1 MNKATQIELL
11 KMVAEMSHEY
21 DVIEEIVSIVEELED
36 DLQRDAERALQ
47 EVEPNRVTPR
57 GEVETRINGE
67 EVKVRL

>member
-11 KMVAEMSHEY
+11 KIVAEMSHEY

-36 DLQRDAERALQ
+36 DLQRDVERALQ
-47 EVEPNRVTPR
+47 EAEPARVNSR

-67 EVKVRL
+67 AVKVRL